1 MRRSDREVTDE
12 EKIDSVIADCHC
24 CRLGFCDD
32 GEVYIVPLN
41 FGYVKDG
48 GKRIFYFHG
57 AREGR
62 KIDLIKRTH
71 EAGFEMDT
79 NYQLKEGATACQYS
93 ARFTSI
99 IGNGTV
105 DLVEDE
111 AEKKDGLQAI
121 MGHNT
126 GKSGWTFP
134 PDMIKAVCVFRL
146 VVEKISCKEHL

>member
-24 CRLGFCDD
+24 CRLGFCED

-41 FGYVKDG
+41 FGYVKND

-71 EAGFEMDT
+71 KAGFEMDA

-93 ARFTSI
+93 ARFISI

-111 AEKKDGLQAI
+111 AEKEAGLQVV
-121 MGHNT
+121 MDHTT
-126 GKSGWTFP
+126 GKSGWTFSP
-134 PDMIKAVCVFRL
+134 EMLKAVSVFRL
-146 VVEKISCKEHL
+146 AVEKISCKEH